1 MFRTF
6 RLLPALLSALV
17 PVSGGQ
23 SVPAAGGELD
33 RVRRLAEDLRDRL
46 EAVRRAAGALRVSVN
61 GEEIPAAAI
70 ERTLV
75 YLLGRFYLDRRIG
88 DFFVADEVERRR
100 EKGQS
105 VEHLGIGTGDVLAE
119 IESAKRRIASGWVRR
134 DRTGK
139 PDCMGPIVD
148 ESGSEA
154 LFDRVFVPEDPDE
167 WSETTIRALT
177 SQGGRDFVDKT
188 MKGLREHREKTPTE
202 PIPAFYRTVLRRW
215 ITKALQEEAR
225 IRLASDGLP
234 PDVVLTVNDRPLLT
248 SEAHLAVAPSAT
260 ELDRERAMRWS
271 VWATVTRQ
279 ALVETG
285 VYLDDEEFAT
295 QGAIRGLE
303 LPYKGSHHGPETIAT
318 VFKGFPSYE
327 LYREYCRLWMSF
339 ERKFQAEI
347 TDDALARHCDRVRA
361 FYEEATVDA
370 QVILCA
376 GLDLRSPDRTL
387 KGLHAFDEARG
398 RARLVVAML
407 EEGASFEELIDR
419 FSDFPGQAAPG
430 ENRGRFGPRDESQLR
445 RLLGESEFEELVRG
459 YSISE
464 FLFHDA
470 LIGEAVGPF
479 LGPYGYYVGRVIARS
494 PGNRTIDLS
503 SENGRELVREDYLS
517 RRFLEWS
524 NEAVSRST
532 IEVR

>member
-1 MFRTF
+1 MFRAI
-6 RLLPALLSALV
+6 RLFPVLLAGLAPA
-17 PVSGGQ
+17 SGGQ
-23 SVPAAGGELD
+23 SVPSAAGEID
-33 RVRRLAEDLRDRL
+33 RVRQVAEALRGQV
-46 EAVRRAAGALRVSVN
+46 EAARRSAGAMRLSVN
-61 GEEIPAAAI
+61 GEEIRVAAI

-75 YLLGRFYLDRRIG
+75 YLLGRFYLERRIG

-100 EKGQS
+100 EKGQP

-177 SQGGRDFVDKT
+177 SQGGRNFVDKT
-188 MKGLREHREKTPTE
+188 MEGLRKHRGKNPTE
-202 PIPAFYRTVLRRW
+202 PMPAFYRTIFRRW
-215 ITKALQEEAR
+215 ITTALKAEAR

-234 PDVVLTVNDRPLLT
+234 PDVVLTVNERPLLT
-248 SEAHLAVAPSAT
+248 SEAHLAVAQSAT
-260 ELDRERAMRWS
+260 ELDRERAMRWT
-271 VWATVTRQ
+271 VWATATRQ
-279 ALVETG
+279 ALVETR

-303 LPYKGSHHGPETIAT
+303 PPYKGSHHGPETIAT

-327 LYREYCRLWMSF
+327 LYREFFRLRLSF
-339 ERKFQAEI
+339 ERKFQTEV
-347 TDDALARHCDRVRA
+347 TVDALARHCDRVRD

-376 GLDLRSPDRTL
+376 GLDMNSPDRAP
-387 KGLHAFDEARG
+387 KGPRAFDEARG
-398 RARLVVAML
+398 RARLVVALL
-407 EEGASFEELIDR
+407 EEGASFEGLIDR
-419 FSDFPGQAAPG
+419 FSEFFDTAAPG
-430 ENRGRFGPRDESQLR
+430 PSRGPFGPRDKNPLK
-445 RLLGESEFEELVRG
+445 RLLGESEFEELLRG
-459 YSISE
+459 YSIGE
-464 FLFHDA
+464 ILFHDA
-470 LIGEAVGPF
+470 PVGEAVGPF

-494 PGNRTIDLS
+494 PGDRTYDFS
-503 SENGRELVREDYLS
+503 SENWRNVVREDYLS

-532 IEVR
+532 IKVR